1 MKRQD
6 ILISFCLIFGLL
18 CPVSA
23 KSLSSEKIVFSSNRD
38 GNWEIYLMNPD
49 GTRQER
55 LTYDRAVD
63 CEPVISPTGD
73 RILFTS
79 NRRGTRDLYLMDV
92 DGRNVRPLFGV
103 SELVLAGAA
112 AGFSI
117 RIASKH
123 IVGQDEN
130 PKLVL
135 KTAHFY
141 NNASANSVK
150 SRTVT
155 SG

>member
-1 MKRQD
+1 MKLQHIF
-6 ILISFCLIFGLL
+6 ILYCLIFGLL

-38 GNWEIYLMNPD
+38 GNWEIYIMNPD

-92 DGRNVRPLFGV
+92 DGRNVRPLFGIKVTRLTNDGSNYCGNWFAPGYLPV
-103 SELVLAGAA
+103 SPSPSLLSTLWG
-112 AGFSI
+112 
-117 RIASKH
+117 
-123 IVGQDEN
+123 D
-130 PKLVL
+130 
-135 KTAHFY
+135 
-141 NNASANSVK
+141 VK
-150 SRTVT
+150 IQN
-155 SG
+155 